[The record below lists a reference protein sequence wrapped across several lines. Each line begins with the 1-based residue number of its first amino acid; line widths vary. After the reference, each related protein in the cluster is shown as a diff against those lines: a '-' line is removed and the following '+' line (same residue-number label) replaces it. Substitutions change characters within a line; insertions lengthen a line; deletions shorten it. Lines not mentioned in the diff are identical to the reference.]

1 MMSLTR
7 TNLAAVVKKQYVF
20 KLKSCSNLLISLIA
34 LQLIAI
40 LFTMGG
46 MVDSM
51 SIGSSYMSVTI
62 RFYSGDGV
70 FTFSL
75 IWALATA
82 FILTMPGYRNIDFTF
97 VGNRLSS
104 NLANFGF
111 LLTASITGGISATL
125 GSLMIRNIV
134 YFSGGSE
141 NILGTNFFM
150 GPGELLTAMAAAA
163 LYLLLLSAVGYF
175 SGTLVQWN
183 RILVLLLP
191 ALVVGTLI
199 FEAGNY
205 NRRIIWRAVDFFI
218 QESSLALFALKVTAT
233 VLLLWTGTILLTNK
247 TEARA

>member
-1 MMSLTR
+1 
-7 TNLAAVVKKQYVF
+7 
-20 KLKSCSNLLISLIA
+20 
-34 LQLIAI
+34 
-40 LFTMGG
+40 
-46 MVDSM
+46 
-51 SIGSSYMSVTI
+51 
-62 RFYSGDGV
+62 
-70 FTFSL
+70 
-75 IWALATA
+75 
-82 FILTMPGYRNIDFTF
+82 
-97 VGNRLSS
+97 
-104 NLANFGF
+104 
-111 LLTASITGGISATL
+111 
-125 GSLMIRNIV
+125 
-134 YFSGGSE
+134 
-141 NILGTNFFM
+141 M

-233 VLLLWTGTILLTNK
+233 VLLLWTGAILLTNK